1 MMARRKTANCTFK
14 FSFPLLPPPP
24 PPLRQNSPTNSRKI
38 VGIKAAPINPRR
50 GFIRRKRRV
59 SSRRDSR
66 VGRDATRQSDP
77 CSRNIYNPRIL
88 AWLSHT
94 PTEYRPIFLFARSP
108 CPPLRYRQEIVVT
121 LETTWNEDGTSERPL
136 LGFVQQR
143 KIRLFENL
151 SLFYFSRFILL
162 RRLVSSYQEGKPNLQ
177 EDRPFFFKMER
188 VWYERLGSSSQ

>member
-1 MMARRKTANCTFK
+1 MARHKTANCTFK

-108 CPPLRYRQEIVVT
+108 CPPVTSTISTGNRRYPRNDVEWR
-121 LETTWNEDGTSERPL
+121 WNEREATLRIRTTSLYSR
-136 LGFVQQR
+136 
-143 KIRLFENL
+143 ISL
-151 SLFYFSRFILL
+151 SLSFIS
-162 RRLVSSYQEGKPNLQ
+162 LVSFSWEGWYRVTKRGSLIS

>member
-1 MMARRKTANCTFK
+1 MARHKTANCTFK

-38 VGIKAAPINPRR
+38 VGIKAAPINR

-108 CPPLRYRQEIVVT
+108 CPPVTSTISTGNRRYPRNDVEWR
-121 LETTWNEDGTSERPL
+121 WNEREATLR
-136 LGFVQQR
+136 
-143 KIRLFENL
+143 IRATEEDPFIRESL
-151 SLFYFSRFILL
+151 SLLFLSFHSVEKAGIELPRG
-162 RRLVSSYQEGKPNLQ
+162 EA
-177 EDRPFFFKMER
+177 
-188 VWYERLGSSSQ
+188 

>member
-77 CSRNIYNPRIL
+77 FSRNIYITRGYWRGFLTRRQNIDTTTDIL
-88 AWLSHT
+88 VCS
-94 PTEYRPIFLFARSP
+94 FALPSRN
-108 CPPLRYRQEIVVT
+108 LYDI
-121 LETTWNEDGTSERPL
+121 D
-136 LGFVQQR
+136 R
-143 KIRLFENL
+143 KS
-151 SLFYFSRFILL
+151 SLPSK
-162 RRLVSSYQEGKPNLQ
+162 RRGM
-177 EDRPFFFKMER
+177 KMER
-188 VWYERLGSSSQ
+188 ARGHS

>member
-94 PTEYRPIFLFARSP
+94 PTEYRYHDRYSCLLVRPA
-108 CPPLRYRQEIVVT
+108 PLYDI
-121 LETTWNEDGTSERPL
+121 D
-136 LGFVQQR
+136 R
-143 KIRLFENL
+143 KS
-151 SLFYFSRFILL
+151 SLPSK
-162 RRLVSSYQEGKPNLQ
+162 RRGM
-177 EDRPFFFKMER
+177 KMER
-188 VWYERLGSSSQ
+188 ARGHS